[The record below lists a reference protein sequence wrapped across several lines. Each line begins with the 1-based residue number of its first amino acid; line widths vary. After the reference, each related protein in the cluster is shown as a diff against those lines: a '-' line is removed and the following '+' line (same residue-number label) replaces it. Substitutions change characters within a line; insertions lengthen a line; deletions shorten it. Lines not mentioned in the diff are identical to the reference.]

1 MNLPADYQPE
11 FESIKDR
18 LLQIAQIH
26 SVDTLIKRV
35 AHGFLERP
43 HVALAQIWLVE
54 MRRPAMLRWSKGF
67 AGTPNPGAGI
77 PMLERK
83 AEDLHPFAKRNFK

>member
-18 LLQIAQIH
+18 LLEVAQIH
-26 SVDTLIKRV
+26 PVDTLIKRV
-35 AHGFLERP
+35 VHGLLERP
-43 HVALAQIWLVE
+43 HVALAQIWLVD
-54 MRRPAMLRWSKGF
+54 MRRAALLRRSKGF
-67 AGTPNPGAGI
+67 AGTPNPGAAI

-83 AEDLHPFAKRNFK
+83 VENLHPFAERNFK